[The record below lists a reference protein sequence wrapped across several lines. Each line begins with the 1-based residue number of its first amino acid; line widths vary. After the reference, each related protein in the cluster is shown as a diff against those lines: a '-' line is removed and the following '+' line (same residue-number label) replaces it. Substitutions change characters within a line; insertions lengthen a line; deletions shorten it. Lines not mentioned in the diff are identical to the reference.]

1 LTISQADVSTASGM
15 TFISDARGSTDTF
28 AALGSVNDLQPS
40 DFVLG
45 GTVDTTTPD
54 GGAAATTEP
63 DGSQGAL
70 STDDSNTNTVEGVFK
85 P

>member
-1 LTISQADVSTASGM
+1 M
-15 TFISDARGSTDTF
+15 TFISGAGGGTDTL

-45 GTVDTTTPD
+45 GTVETTTPD

-63 DGSQGAL
+63 DGSQGGL
-70 STDDSNTNTVEGVFK
+70 SIDDSNRPNTVEGVFK